1 MIQMEADFTLVPH
14 GGLGNRIYA
23 ICSAIAYCSK
33 KGKSLKILWFKDHY
47 LYCPVSEL
55 MSIDPR
61 LTNVQMYDGRLSD
74 FILRDNPRRK
84 NFWIPQFFQYF
95 LFDRRIYF
103 NEVYQESLS
112 CRKPYFGG
120 IDHYKHIFMVS
131 YWKFWEEPDMWKSIV
146 IAPQISQKV
155 AEIVKSMDA
164 YQRIIG
170 IHIRRTDNIYS
181 IKESPSDLFLQKIQE
196 EIDLHKG
203 NVCFYVASDSLE
215 EKKQLLARFGDQ
227 IITSLKQTSRNKKEG
242 IIDAFV
248 EMNVLSQTDKI
259 YASFC
264 SSFSDVAH
272 LFSNNEFEVVSIR
285 ENI

>member
-33 KGKSLKILWFKDHY
+33 KGKSLKILWFKDPG
-47 LYCPVSEL
+47 LNCSVNEL
-55 MSIDPR
+55 MAIDPR

-84 NFWIPQFFQYF
+84 NFWIPKLFQYF

-112 CRKPYFGG
+112 CRKPFFGG
-120 IDHYKHIFMVS
+120 IDHHKHIFMVS

-146 IAPQISQKV
+146 IDPQISQKV
-155 AEIVKSMDA
+155 AEITNSFKE
-164 YQRIIG
+164 YKRIIG
-170 IHIRRTDNIYS
+170 IHIRRTDNMYA
-181 IKESPSDLFLQKIQE
+181 IKESPTDLFVEKIQE
-196 EIDLHKG
+196 EIDLYKD
-203 NVCFYVASDSLE
+203 NVCFYLASDSLE
-215 EKKQLLARFGDQ
+215 EKNRLIDKFGDQ
-227 IITSLKQTSRNKKEG
+227 IITSLKQTSRNNKEG

-248 EMNVLSQTDKI
+248 EMNVLSKTDKI
-259 YASFC
+259 YASSC
-264 SSFSDVAH
+264 SSFSEIAH
-272 LFSNNEFEVVSIR
+272 LFSNNEFKVLTINKS
-285 ENI
+285 